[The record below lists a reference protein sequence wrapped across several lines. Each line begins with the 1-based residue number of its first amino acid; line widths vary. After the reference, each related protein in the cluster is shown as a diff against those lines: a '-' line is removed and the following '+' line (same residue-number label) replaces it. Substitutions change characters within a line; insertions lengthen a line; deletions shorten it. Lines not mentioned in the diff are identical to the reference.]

1 MEWRSSEFRKSRDV
15 PAIINDFD
23 RFSTHMFME
32 EVGAIRPRTKLQ
44 KCTESGRRLGY
55 NSNILPLHAQHFCAF
70 VKRLWTF
77 PCHGGIA
84 EDPSRS
90 VNAWNLQWLSTFPAP
105 RGSSE
110 DHSMLCNAWILQ
122 YMISIF
128 LSLQE
133 VWGPLD
139 VDPTVEFAIAYQHF
153 LLLGGAPMTTR
164 RRATHG
170 IYNTL
175 LTFPCSRGK
184 SEHRSM
190 SIKPLILQ

>member
-1 MEWRSSEFRKSRDV
+1 MGDRRGPLKVGQRVEF
-15 PAIINDFD
+15 AMIINISCSSGKLRGPLDVVQ
-23 RFSTHMFME
+23 HMGFTIYYSHFPIL
-32 EVGAIRPRTKLQ
+32 GRGPRTTP
-44 KCTESGRRLGY
+44 CRANREIC
-55 NSNILPLHAQHFCAF
+55 NIFAGFS
-70 VKRLWTF
+70 
-77 PCHGGIA
+77 
-84 EDPSRS
+84 DPQ
-90 VNAWNLQWLSTFPAP
+90 A
-105 RGSSE
+105 SSE
-110 DHSMLCNAWILQ
+110 DHSMLCSAWNLQ
-122 YMISIF
+122 YIINIF
-128 LSLQE
+128 LSLEE

-139 VDPTVEFAIAYQHF
+139 VDPTGEFAIAYQHF